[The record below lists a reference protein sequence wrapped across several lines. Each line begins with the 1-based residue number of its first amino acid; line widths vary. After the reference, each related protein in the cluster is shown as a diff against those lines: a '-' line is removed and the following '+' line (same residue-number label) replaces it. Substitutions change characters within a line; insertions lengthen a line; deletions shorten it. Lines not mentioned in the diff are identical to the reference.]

1 MKMQFFSQRFFK
13 QSSYY
18 KASRAFTLVE
28 LVMVMVV
35 ISILATGSVKFISQ
49 SAQGLVNSAE
59 RQSLAS
65 TASIAIEKVLRQVR
79 GALPNSVRTFDDGG
93 NSCIEF
99 VPILHSSEYLSVPI
113 IIAETD
119 FEAIAF
125 DDADGTEFGFV
136 AVYPISENSIYGT
149 SPATPRN
156 VSTNTA
162 SASAV
167 GTLGTPSANLQ
178 TITFSASSS
187 YRFPT
192 DSPEKRFYL
201 VSQPIS
207 FCEDSIGRLWRYQN
221 YGFHPDSSEEIPT
234 SGADRTLIADSL
246 EKDSLSFNVS
256 PPQLQRNAVVRMSL
270 VIVNSSSNAES
281 INSSQEVQLRNVP

>member
-1 MKMQFFSQRFFK
+1 MKIQIFSQRSFK

-18 KASRAFTLVE
+18 KASMAFTLVE

-49 SAQGLVNSAE
+49 SAQGLVDSAE

-79 GALPNSVRTFDDGG
+79 GALPNSVRTFDNSG
-93 NSCIEF
+93 NSCIEL
-99 VPILHSSEYLSVPI
+99 VPILHSSEYLTVPI
-113 IIAETD
+113 VSAETD

-125 DDADGTEFGFV
+125 DDAIDGGESGFV

-156 VSTNTA
+156 VSTNKA

-167 GTLGTPSANLQ
+167 GIPSANLQ
-178 TITFSASSS
+178 TITFSSSSS

-192 DSPEKRFYL
+192 GSPGKRFYL

-207 FCEDSIGRLWRYQN
+207 FCEDSMGRLWRYQN
-221 YGFHPDSSEEIPT
+221 YGFHPDSREEIPT
-234 SGADRTLIADSL
+234 SGADRILIADSL

-270 VIVNSSSNAES
+270 VIVSSSSNAES

>member
-1 MKMQFFSQRFFK
+1 
-13 QSSYY
+13 
-18 KASRAFTLVE
+18 
-28 LVMVMVV
+28 MVMVV

-49 SAQGLVNSAE
+49 SAQGLVDSAE

-79 GALPNSVRTFDDGG
+79 GALPNSVRAFDDDG

-99 VPILHSSEYLSVPI
+99 VPILRSSEYLSVPI
-113 IIAETD
+113 AIAGTD

-125 DDADGTEFGFV
+125 VNADGTESGFV
-136 AVYPISENSIYGT
+136 AVYPISENAIYGT
-149 SPATPRN
+149 SPETVRS

-162 SASAV
+162 SASV
-167 GTLGTPSANLQ
+167 VGTPSANLQ

-192 DSPEKRFYL
+192 DSPEKRFFL
-201 VSQPIS
+201 ISQPIS

-221 YGFHPDSSEEIPT
+221 YGFHPDSRSSIPT
-234 SGADRTLIADSL
+234 SGANRVLIADSL
-246 EKDSLSFNVS
+246 EVNSLSFNIS

-270 VIVNSSSNAES
+270 VIVRPSSNIES
-281 INSSQEVQLRNVP
+281 IEISQEVQLRNVP

>member
-1 MKMQFFSQRFFK
+1 MKIKIFSQRFFK

-18 KASRAFTLVE
+18 KASMAFTLVE
-28 LVMVMVV
+28 LVIVMVV

-49 SAQGLVNSAE
+49 SAQGLVDSAE

-125 DDADGTEFGFV
+125 DDADGTELGFV
-136 AVYPISENSIYGT
+136 AVYPISENAIYGI
-149 SPATPRN
+149 SPATVRS

-162 SASAV
+162 SASVV
-167 GTLGTPSANLQ
+167 GIPSANLQ

-234 SGADRTLIADSL
+234 SGADRILIADSL
-246 EKDSLSFNVS
+246 KVNSLSFNIS

-270 VIVNSSSNAES
+270 VIVNSSSNAKS